1 VAVTADSLRGKI
13 PLPKIKHPVL
23 GWVLFLL
30 GAVILFDSY
39 GGGGPWPA
47 STLFP
52 W

>member
-1 VAVTADSLRGKI
+1 VDAKSLRAAV
-13 PLPKIKHPVL
+13 PVPRGHSKVL
-23 GWVLFLL
+23 AWGLFLL
-30 GAVILFDSY
+30 GAIWLFDAY

>member
-1 VAVTADSLRGKI
+1 MGVTAKSVRAAI
-13 PLPKIKHPVL
+13 PLPRIKHPLL
-23 GWVLFLL
+23 GWGLFLL
-30 GAVILFDSY
+30 GALVLYDSY